1 MIDEKVE
8 AVSKILSEWNPLG
21 NAAKN
26 ISDLD
31 EYRTEASDILFNI
44 EMSFNKKINLT
55 NILKIVLNQAFDL
68 NLTNEDCYEAA
79 KKIKLI
85 L

>member
-1 MIDEKVE
+1 MNDEKVE

-21 NAAKN
+21 DEAKN

-55 NILKIVLNQAFDL
+55 NIVKTVLNQAFDL
-68 NLTNEDCYEAA
+68 NLNNDECNEAT
-79 KKIKLI
+79 KKIKII